1 MNTIRFLPRLSARAE
16 LRYSG
21 TRIHAQ
27 TRTSA
32 LCRRHIATQQHV
44 DKQLIEKLPLAGIKV
59 LDMTRVLAGPYCT
72 QILGDLGA
80 DIIKIEH
87 PTRGDDTRSW
97 GPPDLPYTDGV
108 ERAFPGESAYYLS
121 VNRNKKSLALAF
133 NKPAGIS
140 LLHSLVQQCDVLV
153 ENYLPG
159 SLSKYSLDYATL
171 SALNPSLIYASV
183 TGYGQTGPYSNRAG
197 YDVMVE
203 AEMGLMHI
211 TGERNGPPVKVG
223 VAVTDIMTGMYTAIG
238 IQAALYSRKTTGL
251 GQWIDASLSDVQVS
265 GLANIASSALVTG
278 KGDSGRWGTAHAT
291 VVPYRAYKTKDTNIA
306 VGGCN
311 DRLYGILCDKLGKPE
326 WKSDARFTTN
336 ALRVK
341 HREDI
346 DALVESE
353 LQTRTTAEWLEIF
366 EGSGMPYAAVNNV
379 KQTMEHEHVLARGMI
394 EEVEHKACGKVKLVN
409 HPVKYSRVEPKIRS
423 APPLLGEHTDE
434 VLKGLLGLGEGE
446 VRGLREQGVVA

>member
-1 MNTIRFLPRLSARAE
+1 MNSLRSLTRLPTQLQ
-16 LRYSG
+16 LRG
-21 TRIHAQ
+21 AATCIQAQ
-27 TRTSA
+27 KRPNSV
-32 LCRRHIATQQHV
+32 CRRYLATQQHV
-44 DKQLIEKLPLAGIKV
+44 DKKLVEKQPLAGIKV

-80 DIIKIEH
+80 EIIKIEH
-87 PTRGDDTRSW
+87 PTRGDDTRAW

-121 VNRNKKSLALAF
+121 VNRNKKSVGLAF
-133 NKPAGIS
+133 NTPSGIS

-159 SLSKYSLDYATL
+159 SLAKYSLDYATL
-171 SALNPSLIYASV
+171 SVLNPSLVYASV

-238 IQAALYSRKTTGL
+238 IQAALFSRATTGL
-251 GQWIDASLSDVQVS
+251 GQHIDASLSDVQVAS
-265 GLANIASSALVTG
+265 LANIASSALVTG

-291 VVPYRAYKTKDTNIA
+291 VVPYRAYKTKNTNIA

-311 DRLYGILCDKLGKPE
+311 DRLYRILCEKLGKPE
-326 WKSDARFTTN
+326 WATDPRFLTN

-341 HREDI
+341 HRDTL
-346 DALVESE
+346 DALIEAR
-353 LQTRTTAEWLEIF
+353 LQTQTTEHWLRVF
-366 EGSGMPYAAVNNV
+366 DGSGMPYAAVNDI
-379 KQTMEHEHVLARGMI
+379 KATMEHEHVLARGMI
-394 EEVEHKACGKVKLVN
+394 EEVAHKACGTVKLVN
-409 HPVKYSRVEPKIRS
+409 HPVKYSRVEPRIRS

-434 VLKGLLGLGEGE
+434 VLGGMLGLGEAE
-446 VRGLREQGVVA
+446 IAGLREKGVVA